1 MILFSYSRAKQSVNL
16 VLFKSLSVAF
26 KVFIYKLS
34 DLLP

>member
-1 MILFSYSRAKQSVNL
+1 MIFFSYSSTKQSVNL
-16 VLFKSLSVAF
+16 VLFKSPSVTF